1 MFLEHCSIFACRCQ
15 SDTKVVSFLSCN
27 AGIEVVS

>member
-15 SDTKVVSFLSCN
+15 LGIKVVSFLSCN
-27 AGIEVVS
+27 IGIVVVS

>member
-15 SDTKVVSFLSCN
+15 SGTKVVSFLSCN
-27 AGIEVVS
+27 IGI